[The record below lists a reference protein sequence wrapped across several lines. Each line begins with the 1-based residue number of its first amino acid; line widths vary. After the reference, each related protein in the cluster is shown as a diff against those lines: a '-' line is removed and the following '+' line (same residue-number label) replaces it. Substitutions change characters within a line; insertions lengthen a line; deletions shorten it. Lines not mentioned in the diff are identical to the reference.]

1 MKASSKAIKLVLD
14 HLKSTGRVLGSVE
27 SGNSATISEK
37 TASVNKQQQ
46 LQEKKPSV
54 LQYRSYNPYLVKED
68 FLSILPENLYKKRG
82 QFTNELDFQLMK
94 VRDPKYFQFKDQ
106 YYLFFNDY
114 NSLTEY
120 IKLTKHSRINKI
132 RVKMTPLAQPL
143 PTLLTK
149 LQRYSKNL
157 YNAFRSSEQY
167 FEGLNEKVDV
177 SGGFTTN
184 QLRSILDSVEEI
196 ENKSVLVWNIPTK
209 LRSHDIL
216 NYFWF
221 YNIRSSFKI
230 YWDDEMKRNLRFIS
244 FENSHDAY
252 RFKRNYHGLLAKEL
266 LILSEKGDAADY
278 SLEMDDSKILIEH
291 LSE

>member
-37 TASVNKQQQ
+37 TASVNNQQQ
-46 LQEKKPSV
+46 LQEKKPFV

-177 SGGFTTN
+177 SGEFTTN

-209 LRSHDIL
+209 LRSHDML

-252 RFKRNYHGLLAKEL
+252 RFKRNYHGLFAKEL
-266 LILSEKGDAADY
+266 LTLSEKGDAADY

>member
-177 SGGFTTN
+177 GGEFTTN

-278 SLEMDDSKILIEH
+278 SLAMDDSKILIEH

>member
-120 IKLTKHSRINKI
+120 IKLTKHSRIKKI

-177 SGGFTTN
+177 SGEFTTN
-184 QLRSILDSVEEI
+184 QLRSILGSVEEI

-266 LILSEKGDAADY
+266 LTLSEKGDAADY

>member
-37 TASVNKQQQ
+37 TASVKKQQQ

-177 SGGFTTN
+177 SGEFTTN

-266 LILSEKGDAADY
+266 LTLSEKGDAADY

>member
-37 TASVNKQQQ
+37 TASVNNQQQ
-46 LQEKKPSV
+46 LQEKKSSV

-132 RVKMTPLAQPL
+132 RVKMTPLVQPL

-177 SGGFTTN
+177 SGEFTTN

-196 ENKSVLVWNIPTK
+196 ENKSVLVWNLPTK

-266 LILSEKGDAADY
+266 LTLSEKGDAADY

>member
-14 HLKSTGRVLGSVE
+14 HLKSTGRVLGSLE

-37 TASVNKQQQ
+37 TASVNNQQQ

-132 RVKMTPLAQPL
+132 RVKMTPLVQPL

-177 SGGFTTN
+177 SGEFTTN

-266 LILSEKGDAADY
+266 LTLSEKGDAADY

>member
-177 SGGFTTN
+177 SGEFTTN

-266 LILSEKGDAADY
+266 LILSQKGDAADY

>member
-177 SGGFTTN
+177 SGEFTTN

-252 RFKRNYHGLLAKEL
+252 RFKRNCHGLLAKEL

>member
-37 TASVNKQQQ
+37 TASVNNQQQ

-177 SGGFTTN
+177 SREFTTN

-266 LILSEKGDAADY
+266 LTLSEKGDAADY

>member
-14 HLKSTGRVLGSVE
+14 NLKSTGRVLGSVE

-177 SGGFTTN
+177 SGEFTTN

>member
-37 TASVNKQQQ
+37 TASVNNQQQ

-143 PTLLTK
+143 PTLLPK

-177 SGGFTTN
+177 SGEFTTN

-266 LILSEKGDAADY
+266 LTLSEKGDAADY

>member
-68 FLSILPENLYKKRG
+68 FLSVLPENLYKKRG

-177 SGGFTTN
+177 SGEFTTN

>member
-177 SGGFTTN
+177 SGEFTTN

-209 LRSHDIL
+209 LRSHDML

>member
-177 SGGFTTN
+177 SGEFTTN

-209 LRSHDIL
+209 LRSQDIL

>member
-132 RVKMTPLAQPL
+132 RVKMTPFAQPL

-177 SGGFTTN
+177 SGEFTTN

-266 LILSEKGDAADY
+266 LTLSEKGDAADY

>member
-1 MKASSKAIKLVLD
+1 
-14 HLKSTGRVLGSVE
+14 
-27 SGNSATISEK
+27 
-37 TASVNKQQQ
+37 
-46 LQEKKPSV
+46 
-54 LQYRSYNPYLVKED
+54 
-68 FLSILPENLYKKRG
+68 
-82 QFTNELDFQLMK
+82 MK

-177 SGGFTTN
+177 SGEFTTN

>member
-132 RVKMTPLAQPL
+132 RVRMTPLAQPL

-177 SGGFTTN
+177 SGEFTTN

>member
-37 TASVNKQQQ
+37 TASVNNQQQ

-177 SGGFTTN
+177 SGEFTTN

-196 ENKSVLVWNIPTK
+196 ENKSVLVWNLPTK

-266 LILSEKGDAADY
+266 LTLSEKGEAADY
-278 SLEMDDSKILIEH
+278 SLEIDDSKILIEH

>member
-177 SGGFTTN
+177 GGEFTTN